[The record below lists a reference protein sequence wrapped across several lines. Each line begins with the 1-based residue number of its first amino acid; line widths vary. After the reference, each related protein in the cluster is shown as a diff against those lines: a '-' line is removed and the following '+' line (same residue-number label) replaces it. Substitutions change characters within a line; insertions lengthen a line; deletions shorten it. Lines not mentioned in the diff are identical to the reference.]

1 MRCGGTFYR
10 GMNYS
15 GTNHRD
21 DVGQPMTKIVAMV
34 AAVDGLPTIEETD
47 AMLIELN
54 RLPRDPVVTDLID
67 ELLDFRSLLAAAV

>member
-1 MRCGGTFYR
+1 
-10 GMNYS
+10 
-15 GTNHRD
+15 
-21 DVGQPMTKIVAMV
+21 MTKIVAMV